1 MWERHRLGRA
11 RRGLAAIF
19 EHFELNLNTA
29 FGQKYNCV
37 SLSRVRGFYI
47 RVYKSRI
54 DCKRLNFVREQGG
67 IRFESGAYTKYVS
80 ILNRIPTQ
88 LSGKR

>member
-1 MWERHRLGRA
+1 MWERH
-11 RRGLAAIF
+11 LAAKF
-19 EHFELNLNTA
+19 EHFGLNRNTA

-37 SLSRVRGFYI
+37 SLSGIRGFYV

-54 DCKRLNFVREQGG
+54 DCKRLDFVREQGG
-67 IRFESGAYTKYVS
+67 IRFESGAYTKYMS

-88 LSGKR
+88 LSGKK